1 MTGRRGIFGV
11 GDGVWEKRVSDGWG
25 RPKGWVIGGEDGGYV
40 WINENRFKIVRQL
53 GEGRFTYVFLV
64 KEVVADSSASSGGGL
79 AKKFKDPSHV
89 SGISDLGHLDIRI

>member
-1 MTGRRGIFGV
+1 M
-11 GDGVWEKRVSDGWG
+11 
-25 RPKGWVIGGEDGGYV
+25 GGEDGGDV

-79 AKKFKDPSHV
+79 AKKFKDPFHV
-89 SGISDLGHLDIRI
+89 SGDSIYGVC